1 MGAIRLFWKSMGAVA
16 PANEGP
22 ALMGISY
29 QFQNV
34 TLQSKKE
41 SVFPLLSFFDSK
53 VLCKEVFVHI
63 YKEV

>member
-1 MGAIRLFWKSMGAVA
+1 MGAVA

-41 SVFPLLSFFDSK
+41 SVFPLLSFFDSN
-53 VLCKEVFVHI
+53 VLYKEVFVHI